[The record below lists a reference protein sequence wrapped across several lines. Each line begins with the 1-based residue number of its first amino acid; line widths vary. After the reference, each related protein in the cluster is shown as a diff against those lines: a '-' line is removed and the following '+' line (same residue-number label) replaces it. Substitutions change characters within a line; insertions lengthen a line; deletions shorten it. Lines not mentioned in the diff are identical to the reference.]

1 MDTIDA
7 NRWRTPKLG
16 TLEPNGGPKMG
27 NHMEL
32 NGGSS
37 SKPCAAFIWLVLMAM
52 DGWMDSWIDG

>member
-32 NGGSS
+32 NGG
-37 SKPCAAFIWLVLMAM
+37 KFQQTMRGFHLAGF
-52 DGWMDSWIDG
+52 DGHGWVDG